1 MKLNNFMFKE
11 EFAYTYEEVLKEL
24 HINSTPPLMNK
35 MDFAF
40 LISSQLGT
48 IEQGAGNTTITSNK
62 MAYSFL
68 DVGTVSEKVS
78 QSALNVINKLWGRY
92 GKHYAVVVGSEDEF
106 NEASKEFMLKVLN
119 VLDYTFVKYDTLLNM
134 YENQKSHLLDK
145 LSRVRSEDRSHQLD
159 EEHSNTRVRDE
170 DKSNSASGQHSTTKG
185 TEVDATS
192 NSASKSAGS
201 DVPQTIN
208 VQASYDELKGY
219 FNKYDQASDEGTSH
233 SEGSETDSGTNSSS
247 GTENIDVEETDNGT
261 NSASGTE
268 NIEATETY
276 DPTTL
281 MARIDEVQKQFDNV
295 ILKWV
300 NEFDRLFIEE
310 GNI

>member
-11 EFAYTYEEVLKEL
+11 EFAYTYKEVLKEL

-35 MDFAF
+35 MDFAY

-48 IEQGAGNTTITSNK
+48 IEQGSGNTTITSNK

-68 DVGTVSEKVS
+68 GIGAVSEKVS
-78 QSALNVINKLWGRY
+78 QTALDVINKLWGRY
-92 GKHYAVVVGSEDEF
+92 GNHYAVVVASEDEF
-106 NEASKEFMLKVLN
+106 NEASKEFMLRVLN

-145 LSRVRSEDRSHQLD
+145 LSRVRSEEKEHSL
-159 EEHSNTRVRDE
+159 EGEHSNTIVRDE

-185 TEVDATS
+185 TEVDTES
-192 NSASKSAGS
+192 SSGSKTAGS
-201 DVPQTIN
+201 DTPQTIN
-208 VQASYDELKGY
+208 VGASFDELKGY
-219 FNKYDQASDEGTSH
+219 FNKYDQGEDEGTSH

-261 NSASGTE
+261 SSSSGSET
-268 NIEATETY
+268 IEATETY

-281 MARIDEVQKQFDNV
+281 MSRIDEVQKQFDNV
-295 ILKWV
+295 MLKWV